1 MTREVKNYE
10 ERLQEILATARGL
23 FFTKGYDATSVND
36 IISTIG
42 IAKGTFYHYFD
53 SKEDLMIALADQIT
67 DEAVNIISNITED
80 SSLSAGKKFQK
91 VFSQTGNW
99 KMDNREMMLE
109 LLQVM
114 YDPKNTRLFKT
125 LNTMTL
131 EKATPYFTQIIKQGI
146 DAGEWETRYPDEIAR
161 IIFQMGFGISEQFRT
176 GLLKLLEVSAD
187 KKQEILADLRQKI
200 EAYEYAISRLIGAEP
215 GDLNLIDFDLI
226 DAFFGDI

>member
-36 IISTIG
+36 IISAIG

-91 VFSQTGNW
+91 IFSQTGNW

-131 EKATPYFTQIIKQGI
+131 QKATPYFTQIIKQGI

-176 GLLKLLEVSAD
+176 GLLKLLEESAD

-200 EAYEYAISRLIGAEP
+200 EAYEYAISRLIGTEP
-215 GDLNLIDFDLI
+215 GSLKLIDFGLI

>member
-36 IISTIG
+36 IISAIG

-91 VFSQTGNW
+91 IFSQTGIW

-131 EKATPYFTQIIKQGI
+131 QKATPYFTQIIKQGI

-176 GLLKLLEVSAD
+176 GLLKLLEESAD

-200 EAYEYAISRLIGAEP
+200 EAYEYAISRLIGTEP
-215 GDLNLIDFDLI
+215 GSLKLIDFGLI